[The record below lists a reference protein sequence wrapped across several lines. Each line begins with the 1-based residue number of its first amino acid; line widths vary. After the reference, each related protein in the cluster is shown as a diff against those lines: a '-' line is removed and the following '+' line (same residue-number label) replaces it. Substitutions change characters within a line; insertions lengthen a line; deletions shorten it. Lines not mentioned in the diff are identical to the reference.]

1 LRFLTTTCEINER
14 VDTDIGRNRYLR
26 TEYEDKKHMKK
37 LISMMMAATLLA
49 GCSGQGLS
57 GDPTATFLGAQVGG
71 MMGQIIGDSAGGFRG
86 AMLGSLIGTVTG
98 AAVANA
104 ATTPSTEGEYT
115 FGEEYNQTTVAPVYS
130 QRTSSLAIRNIRFVD
145 DNRSQSLEPEESAKI
160 VFEVVNKG
168 NADAYRVTP
177 VVSEVNGNKQ
187 IYISSA
193 AGIERIKAGDGIRYT
208 ANIRTGKRLRGDQA
222 EFQISV
228 IEADG
233 VTTSS
238 RVFAIP
244 IRR

>member
-1 LRFLTTTCEINER
+1 
-14 VDTDIGRNRYLR
+14 
-26 TEYEDKKHMKK
+26 
-37 LISMMMAATLLA
+37 
-49 GCSGQGLS
+49 
-57 GDPTATFLGAQVGG
+57 
-71 MMGQIIGDSAGGFRG
+71 
-86 AMLGSLIGTVTG
+86 
-98 AAVANA
+98 
-104 ATTPSTEGEYT
+104 
-115 FGEEYNQTTVAPVYS
+115 
-130 QRTSSLAIRNIRFVD
+130 LAIRNIRFVD
-145 DNRSQSLEPEESAKI
+145 DNRSHTLEPEESAKI